1 MNADQVRQ
9 LSPAFTDLPRLAE
22 TWLVLYETLHDVLAC
37 AKSQDMGHPERLAF
51 IKNLASSAL
60 ASVEKD

>member
-9 LSPAFTDLPRLAE
+9 LAPALPHLSRLAE
-22 TWLVLYETLHDVLAC
+22 TWLLLHETLADVLAC
-37 AKSQDMGHPERLAF
+37 APSQDLGHPERLAF

-60 ASVEKD
+60 ASVEQG